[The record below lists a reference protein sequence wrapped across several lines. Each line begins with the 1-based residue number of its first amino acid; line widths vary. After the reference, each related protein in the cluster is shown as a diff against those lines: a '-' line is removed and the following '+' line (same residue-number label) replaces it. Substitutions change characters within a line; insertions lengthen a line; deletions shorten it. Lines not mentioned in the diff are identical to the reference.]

1 MELIENLLQLLVTFV
16 SALLSGIACRKSGRQ
31 AYFLLLCFYGCF
43 ALGTLYWTLYLLL
56 FDTTPRV
63 FYVSEFG
70 WVASLIFLRI
80 LQAKLSTSEERSF
93 HCRRAW
99 LAPAFG
105 VPLLAFYCTFGDILS
120 NLVWCGIM
128 ICLSF
133 CAIRGL
139 VYAKTQTGAAW
150 EMRCFHIGVLCF
162 AGSEYLLWT
171 AGCFWPDTSPASPT
185 FWCDMLLTFAIL
197 WLLPATRR
205 AVDA

>member
-1 MELIENLLQLLVTFV
+1 MELIENLLQLLVTFAG
-16 SALLSGIACRKSGRQ
+16 ALLSGLSYRRSRRQ

-43 ALGTLYWTLYLLL
+43 ALGALYWTLYLLL

-80 LQAKLSTSEERSF
+80 LQATLAGTEERCF
-93 HCRRAW
+93 RCRRAW

-120 NLVWCGIM
+120 NL
-128 ICLSF
+128 
-133 CAIRGL
+133 
-139 VYAKTQTGAAW
+139 
-150 EMRCFHIGVLCF
+150 
-162 AGSEYLLWT
+162 LWT
-171 AGCFWPDTSPASPT
+171 VGCFWPDTSPASPT
-185 FWCDMLLTFAIL
+185 FWCDMLLTLAIFG
-197 WLLPATRR
+197 LLPAARK